1 MTPRPTFFFDFID
14 PGSYVASHI
23 IDQAEAT
30 AVFEWRGFEL
40 HPPPAPLI
48 DPGDREW
55 RAYREDLAN
64 DANGLGAPM
73 ATPTLV
79 PWTRKAHELAEFAR
93 ERDCYHVVRRALFKA
108 YFVDRTDI
116 GRIDLLVD
124 IGHGAGF
131 DRSEVKA
138 ALDVDRYTDAV
149 FDHRA
154 AAHAL
159 GIGEVPALV
168 SAIRRQE
175 GLTDP
180 VDVGRWGRYI
190 RKELIASTELRHQ
203 EE

>member
-1 MTPRPTFFFDFID
+1 MTLRPTFFYDFID

-40 HPPPAPLI
+40 RPPPVLLI
-48 DPGDREW
+48 DPGNPEW
-55 RAYREDLAN
+55 RTYREDLVNA
-64 DANGLGAPM
+64 ANGLGAPM

-93 ERDCYHVVRRALFKA
+93 ERDCYHIVRRALFKA
-108 YFVDRTDI
+108 YFVDQTDI

-124 IGHGAGF
+124 IGHGAGLH
-131 DRSEVKA
+131 RSEVKA
-138 ALDVDRYTDAV
+138 ALDVDRYSDVV
-149 FDHRA
+149 FDHRVA
-154 AAHAL
+154 AQAL

-168 SAIRRQE
+168 SAIRRHE
-175 GLTDP
+175 GLTDR
-180 VDVGRWGRYI
+180 VDVSQWKRYI